1 MRGLRA
7 STRSRMPDALHF
19 SPPSPTDLEQLAAA
33 GLEAD
38 TAGELSAG
46 QVTLMHRQGWLKML
60 APRAVGGAELPLPD
74 VVRLEEAV
82 SEADGSCG
90 WVVTLCAGAGWFA
103 GFLPERLAR
112 EILSTPGACL
122 AGSGAP
128 TGFADRDGD
137 GWMVSGRWA
146 HATGSQLATHFTFNA
161 QLRERGLP
169 LLDAQGQ
176 PRVQAFVVPAAQ
188 VRVETDSWHSIGMRA
203 TTSRAF
209 AINGARAAG
218 EQAFLIDA
226 AHATA
231 PGPLYRFPFAPLAYA
246 TLAACISG
254 LAWRF
259 VGLAEALVSRPVPH
273 LGGANPASQA
283 AWRTGE
289 QALARSRAVFY
300 AELDAAWAR
309 VARNERLDDAS
320 ERRLNDTARALART
334 AREVVDTLY
343 PHCGLRAAD
352 PREAIN
358 RAWRD
363 LHTASQHALWLR

>member
-1 MRGLRA
+1 M
-7 STRSRMPDALHF
+7 TDAAAF
-19 SPPSPTDLEQLAAA
+19 APPSPADLELLAAH
-33 GLEAD
+33 GGEAD
-38 TAGELSAG
+38 TAGELSVG
-46 QVTLMHRQGWLKML
+46 QMTLMHRRGWLRML
-60 APRAVGGAELPLPD
+60 APRAVGGAELALPD
-74 VVRLEEAV
+74 AVRLEEAV

-103 GFLPERLAR
+103 GFLPEGLAR
-112 EILSTPGACL
+112 EILATPGVCL

-137 GWMVSGRWA
+137 GWLVNGQWA

-176 PRVQAFVVPAAQ
+176 PRVRAFVVPAEQ
-188 VRVETDSWHSIGMRA
+188 VRVEADSWHSIGMRA

-209 AINGARAAG
+209 AINGVRVPGA
-218 EQAFLIDA
+218 QAFDIDA

-231 PGPLYRFPFAPLAYA
+231 PGPLYRFAFAPLAYA
-246 TLAACISG
+246 TLAACIAG

-259 VGLAEALVSRPVPH
+259 VGLAEALAARPLPH
-273 LGGANPASQA
+273 LGGPHAEAQA

-289 QALARSRAVFY
+289 QALARSRASFY
-300 AELDAAWAR
+300 TELDAAWAR
-309 VARNERLDDAS
+309 VVRGEPMDEAAET
-320 ERRLNDTARALART
+320 RLNDTARSLART
-334 AREVVDTLY
+334 AREVVDTIY
-343 PHCGLRAAD
+343 PFCGLRAAD
-352 PREAIN
+352 PRSDIN

-363 LHTASQHALWLR
+363 LHTASQHSLWLR